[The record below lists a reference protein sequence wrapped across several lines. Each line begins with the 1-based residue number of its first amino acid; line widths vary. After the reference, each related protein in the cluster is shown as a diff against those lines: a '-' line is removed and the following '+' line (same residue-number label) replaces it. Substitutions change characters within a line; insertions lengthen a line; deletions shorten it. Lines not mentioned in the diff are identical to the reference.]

1 MKRILALA
9 LAFVLALSLAACGGG
24 NSGGSSTTPPAD
36 SGTTA
41 TPPTDSSTPPAS
53 QGGNDGGS
61 NALFEIPQDQIK
73 TYNNGDG
80 TDIALALSEIPS
92 GIFKG
97 VGELESA
104 YVMLSKYGIY
114 KYDVILKFNV
124 KSGVD
129 AAKSLTDFYKSIGAT
144 VEEKDSE
151 LYHYAVTFEDWGVS
165 TEVVSGSDYVNLQL
179 NVVKQ

>member
-1 MKRILALA
+1 MKTNKAFLTTIIQAKRLCLLA
-9 LAFVLALSLAACGGG
+9 VVIGMTACGGKG
-24 NSGGSSTTPPAD
+24 NSNTPSGSSTP
-36 SGTTA
+36 GT
-41 TPPTDSSTPPAS
+41 S
-53 QGGNDGGS
+53 QGANNNGGG
-61 NALFEIPQDQIK
+61 NALFDIPQDQIK

-80 TDIALALSEIPS
+80 TDLALVLSEIPS

-97 VGELESA
+97 VGELNSA
-104 YVMLSKYGIY
+104 YIMLSKYGEY

-129 AAKSLTDFYKSIGAT
+129 AAKALTDFYKSIGAT

-179 NVVKQ
+179 NVVKK